1 MQGFAVAMKIGLT
14 KEALDQTIGIH
25 PTIAEDLTNM
35 AITKESDEVLD
46 ASVNEKVLLNTPV
59 SNNYETES

>member
-1 MQGFAVAMKIGLT
+1 MVG
-14 KEALDQTIGIH
+14 
-25 PTIAEDLTNM
+25 
-35 AITKESDEVLD
+35 SDEVLD